1 MLVCPLRPVERFG
14 DLQPEELADLF
25 RTTQRVAILVEKYF
39 SATSLTIAIQ
49 VKDLMKVA
57 TDNNVNL
64 SLSQCIF
71 AYFQG
76 FPVDSA

>member
-25 RTTQRVAILVEKYF
+25 RTTQRVAILVEKHF

-49 VKDLMKVA
+49 VKDLMKVD
-57 TDNNVNL
+57 TDNNINL
-64 SLSQCIF
+64 SFFKCIF
-71 AYFQG
+71 SYFQG